1 MTTIAQVASLKA
13 QIAELE
19 KSLAAIE
26 SSEQYKQESELH
38 SKVTAL
44 MAEYGKTIDDI
55 AILVYPPDAQAVEKG
70 KPARKRKEREVVTY
84 INPHTGQKVQ
94 TKGANQR
101 TLRVWRE
108 EYGADVVATWR
119 Q

>member
-13 QIAELE
+13 QIAVLE
-19 KSLAAIE
+19 KNLAEIE

-44 MAEYGKTIDDI
+44 MAEYGKTINDI
-55 AILVYPPDAQAVEKG
+55 ALLVAPPATQAAEKG
-70 KPARKRKEREVVTY
+70 KPARQRKEREVVTY
-84 INPHTGQKVQ
+84 VNPHTGQKVQ

-101 TLRVWRE
+101 TLRMWRD
-108 EYGADVVATWR
+108 EYGADVVAKWR